1 MTYLIWDF
9 DGTLGYRSGGWSK
22 ACVDVV
28 NDTTA
33 VSDVE
38 IDNVRPHLQTGFP
51 WHTPAQPHPEISTAD
66 EWWNQLFPVFVE
78 AIEATGVP
86 SERAC
91 EVAKRVRP
99 TYLQNDWQVFDDTIP
114 TLARLSSEGWVH
126 LVLSNH
132 VPELESILADL
143 GLMEYIEETYV
154 SAEIGY
160 EKPHPAAFRAV
171 LSDLGDGA
179 TAWMIGDSYRADVEG
194 AETIGLPAVL
204 VRSTHPGADYC
215 CEDLDTLVDILTD
228 Q

>member
-1 MTYLIWDF
+1 MKYLIWDF

-28 NDTTA
+28 KDATA
-33 VSDVE
+33 VSNVE
-38 IDNVRPHLQTGFP
+38 IDDVRPHLQTGFP
-51 WHTPAQPHPEISTAD
+51 WHTPDQPHPEISTAD
-66 EWWNQLFPVFVE
+66 EWWNQLYPVFAE

-86 SERAC
+86 SEHAC
-91 EVAKRVRP
+91 ELARQVQS

-114 TLARLSSEGWVH
+114 TLSRFSSEGWVH

-132 VPELESILADL
+132 VPELESILREL
-143 GLMEYIEETYV
+143 GLTEYIEETYV

-160 EKPHPAAFRAV
+160 EKPHPEAFRPVSSAFE
-171 LSDLGDGA
+171 DEA
-179 TAWMIGDSYRADVEG
+179 TAWMIGDSYRADVHG

-204 VRSTHPGADYC
+204 VRNTHPDADYC
-215 CEDLDTLVDILTD
+215 CETLVTLDKVLTD